1 MNQEFIRT
9 ILENK
14 KTGITDKI
22 NMLKNI
28 GFLSEDDGII
38 QTDNG
43 VEYCGQLIDESDLS
57 TIIET
62 LMQQKNIPSQ
72 YDELLAMQNSIK
84 IGTEFT
90 FRKDNY
96 MFSLQDLANY
106 PNIYDNKQQIND
118 AIQEIQSWT
127 DRIIES
133 FRGTK
138 IGTIQINN
146 ITKSEG
152 TKKHEG
158 TYATV
163 KLHFDLY
170 DPKNNR
176 ADTWWVNFDLDP
188 FCIELQTEPVTYDFY
203 SRYHYVIDKCFFNF
217 DGTKCIPDKN
227 EKTGG
232 GGHIS
237 LDVETAFLNEA
248 DYLKNFLVL
257 YTYRAKQESKKQ
269 ESKAKLI
276 ESKDDWNAPFMYEIG
291 EHLAFLELL
300 KKYHTLAREN
310 ATIEWLVENINKK
323 VYAQLHDEL
332 IKQQVPP
339 NHAPHYQAV
348 NLEHAISSS
357 SSKGRVEIRRYEAQI
372 NIQELLDELDELY
385 DLLQRGRIHLKLRF
399 NEDCDKLTFEQ

>member
-152 TKKHEG
+152 TKKHAAN
-158 TYATV
+158 YRAV
-163 KLHFDLY
+163 KLNFDLY
-170 DPKNNR
+170 DTQKGK
-176 ADTWWVNFDLDP
+176 ADTWSVNFDLDP
-188 FCIELQTEPVTYDFY
+188 FCIELQT
-203 SRYHYVIDKCFFNF
+203 
-217 DGTKCIPDKN
+217 
-227 EKTGG
+227 
-232 GGHIS
+232 
-237 LDVETAFLNEA
+237 
-248 DYLKNFLVL
+248 
-257 YTYRAKQESKKQ
+257 Q
-269 ESKAKLI
+269 
-276 ESKDDWNAPFMYEIG
+276 
-291 EHLAFLELL
+291 
-300 KKYHTLAREN
+300 
-310 ATIEWLVENINKK
+310 
-323 VYAQLHDEL
+323 
-332 IKQQVPP
+332 
-339 NHAPHYQAV
+339 
-348 NLEHAISSS
+348 
-357 SSKGRVEIRRYEAQI
+357 
-372 NIQELLDELDELY
+372 
-385 DLLQRGRIHLKLRF
+385 
-399 NEDCDKLTFEQ
+399 